1 MNPWLATHVHL
12 LNLQSLFEFCI
23 PCIPDYG
30 CTLKGENWESF
41 WTCFKRMLLFF
52 LSCSHKG
59 ATDYARSML
68 VFDHLLRYWFSLGL
82 PIVDLFKWN
91 HTIFSEESGEVA
103 LSVLSHSQPSMNR
116 SQLPNTQDYWLLTR
130 QRYLAA
136 QQNQD
141 LPRIK
146 KHRVAGI
153 FDSFVSFSS
162 FLSHIRVLKDVIR
175 FYLFFTWR
183 HMAFLALFPPCK
195 K

>member
-1 MNPWLATHVHL
+1 
-12 LNLQSLFEFCI
+12 
-23 PCIPDYG
+23 
-30 CTLKGENWESF
+30 
-41 WTCFKRMLLFF
+41 MLLFF

-59 ATDYARSML
+59 AADYARSML
-68 VFDHLLRYWFSLGL
+68 VFDHLLRYWFSIGL

-162 FLSHIRVLKDVIR
+162 FSLSFSSFEGCNKILFIFYMETHGLFGPVSSLQKINKILLHPRFRSICVLCCR
-175 FYLFFTWR
+175 S
-183 HMAFLALFPPCK
+183 
-195 K
+195 